1 MGCHALLQGIFP
13 TQGLNLC
20 LLNLLHGHVSSLLL
34 VPPRNIDSL
43 EVIKVCACGRGG
55 NGVVAEG
62 NADHPQRHGP
72 GGLVRAQKLPTG
84 PFSWVSPL
92 LTCLSAPFAQLG
104 HLASPTGSWLPF
116 QLQSGPAAAPPIC
129 FLCSICHQ
137 WFFPH
142 NPEGRNPM
150 ALPPFLCPA
159 RALPFH
165 MFLPP
170 SVPCSWENGA
180 IWNFKITHDML
191 IELLTLGR
199 NIRASLV
206 ELVVK
211 NPPANAGDAECLSV
225 PVSFQ
230 AQSR

>member
-1 MGCHALLQGIFP
+1 M
-13 TQGLNLC
+13 
-20 LLNLLHGHVSSLLL
+20 
-34 VPPRNIDSL
+34 
-43 EVIKVCACGRGG
+43 
-55 NGVVAEG
+55 AEG
-62 NADHPQRHGP
+62 NADHPQRQGP
-72 GGLVRAQKLPTG
+72 GRLVRAQKLPTR

-104 HLASPTGSWLPF
+104 HLAPPTSSWLPF
-116 QLQSGPAAAPPIC
+116 QLQSGPAAAPPTC

-206 ELVVK
+206 AAKALQSCPTLCDPTDGS
-211 NPPANAGDAECLSV
+211 PPGNGKESTCQCRRCKSVCPCLSLSRHRAGRG
-225 PVSFQ
+225 PHSQ
-230 AQSR
+230 WRAQRRQRGWRGAHS